1 MLLRFSGWYSNHA
14 MLGSPLLVFQYIEQ
28 KATPFH
34 VPCGYP
40 LGRPV
45 PGARLH
51 LLLPRRA
58 SESTSQHS
66 SRERVLWPVNIR
78 QETFYTQVCENLEEI
93 NHFLQHSWAKW
104 QRETAC
110 RVSLCAN
117 PPSWESANAWQSL
130 STTLRLSTEMFR
142 QRIIQ
147 LSQLGNSIGIASISH
162 KCSRKPD
169 SRYNVWSLTVSILI
183 YLISYFTINTSAITV
198 PAMLMIITGE
208 CLLSTPHHTAKF
220 QGKGFVP

>member
-66 SRERVLWPVNIR
+66 SRERVLWPVNSR

-93 NHFLQHSWAKW
+93 NHFLQHS
-104 QRETAC
+104 
-110 RVSLCAN
+110 
-117 PPSWESANAWQSL
+117 
-130 STTLRLSTEMFR
+130 
-142 QRIIQ
+142 
-147 LSQLGNSIGIASISH
+147 ISH
-162 KCSRKPD
+162 KCSRKPY

-198 PAMLMIITGE
+198 PAMLMIITSE